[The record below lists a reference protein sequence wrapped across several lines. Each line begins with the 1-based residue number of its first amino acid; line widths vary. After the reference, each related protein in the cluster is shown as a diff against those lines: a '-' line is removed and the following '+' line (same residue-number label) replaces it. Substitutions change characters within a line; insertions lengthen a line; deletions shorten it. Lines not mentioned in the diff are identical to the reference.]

1 VLNNA
6 SSKDSTIQA
15 IAQKPEWDFNATHC
29 RLRCGP
35 HTLNLVGQVLLW
47 GKKAE
52 AFNNDHVLSDIA
64 EDTQLMKEW
73 RRDSLLGVLLG
84 VTTSIKTPQ
93 QYALFEEFQRLAQ
106 CELPREK
113 QRILEPVKPVVTR
126 WNLYY
131 SCFER
136 AVKLQVAV
144 NAYANSYINR
154 VKTEDA
160 YARSRNNQLPDAPA

>member
-1 VLNNA
+1 LSA
-6 SSKDSTIQA
+6 
-15 IAQKPEWDFNATHC
+15 
-29 RLRCGP
+29 RCSFG
-35 HTLNLVGQVLLW
+35 

-160 YARSRNNQLPDAPA
+160 YTRSRNNQLPDAPA